1 VPAPAPDVPP
11 LRGPGGS
18 PLDAPVVVA
27 CSGGPDSLG
36 LLVLAARDALDPI
49 AVHVDHGLRPGAA
62 AEAQVVHE
70 AANRLGVRARS
81 VSVRVTPGPNLEARA
96 REARYDA
103 LEAARVESGATAL
116 LTAHTADD
124 HAETVLLNLLRG
136 SGLSGLAGIPAVHGT
151 VVRPVLGLRRDELRA
166 VAATL
171 DVVPVDDPS
180 NRDEAHRRNWVR
192 HTVLPLLA
200 EGAGRDLVPVL
211 TRQAAVMAEDAAL
224 LDALAD
230 ELLEAAGRAEP
241 EVAVL
246 RAAPPA
252 LVRRALR
259 RWIGPPWPSLAELAR
274 IDAVVAGERRAA
286 ELEGGRRVSR
296 HGGRL
301 TRTG

>member
-1 VPAPAPDVPP
+1 M
-11 LRGPGGS
+11 
-18 PLDAPVVVA
+18 
-27 CSGGPDSLG
+27 CSSDL
-36 LLVLAARDALDPI
+36 
-49 AVHVDHGLRPGAA
+49 
-62 AEAQVVHE
+62 
-70 AANRLGVRARS
+70 
-81 VSVRVTPGPNLEARA
+81 
-96 REARYDA
+96 
-103 LEAARVESGATAL
+103 
-116 LTAHTADD
+116 
-124 HAETVLLNLLRG
+124 ETVLLNLLRG

-274 IDAVVAGERRAA
+274 LDAVVAGERRAA

-296 HGGRL
+296 LGGRL

>member
-1 VPAPAPDVPP
+1 MPAPAGDVPP

-18 PLDAPVVVA
+18 PLTAPVVVA

-49 AVHVDHGLRPGAA
+49 AVHVDHGLRPGGVAEAAVVEEAA
-62 AEAQVVHE
+62 A
-70 AANRLGVRARS
+70 RLGVRARS
-81 VSVRVTPGPNLEARA
+81 VAVRVAPGPNLEARA
-96 REARYDA
+96 RDARYGA
-103 LEAARVESGATAL
+103 LEVARVEAGASVI

-136 SGLSGLAGIPAVHGT
+136 SGFSGLAGIPAAHGA
-151 VVRPVLGLRRDELRA
+151 VVRPVLGLRRDELRG
-166 VAATL
+166 VTAAL
-171 DVVPVDDPS
+171 GVVPVEDPT
-180 NRDEAHRRNWVR
+180 NLDEAHRRNWVR

-200 EGAGRDLVPVL
+200 EGAGRDLVPLL

-230 ELLEAAGRAEP
+230 ELLDAAGRTAP

-252 LVRRALR
+252 LARRALR
-259 RWIGPPWPSLAELAR
+259 RWLGPPWPSMAELAR
-274 IDAVVAGERRAA
+274 LDAVVAGEHRAA
-286 ELEGGRRVSR
+286 ELAGGRRVSR
-296 HGGRL
+296 HDGRL
-301 TRTG
+301 TCTG